1 MSAAAEKR
9 PVPQDADLRAR
20 AFTHQVGDAIR
31 FARRTRE
38 WTQAE
43 LATRAGLSSNYVA
56 RLERGELG
64 ASLWV
69 AHRIANALGTTLDA
83 LIAAEPAAPPLVQT
97 KFAKRYEL

>member
-1 MSAAAEKR
+1 MRAPAPTDPDE
-9 PVPQDADLRAR
+9 LAR
-20 AFTHQVGDAIR
+20 AFTEQVGEAIR
-31 FARRTRE
+31 MARRARA

-69 AHRIANALGTTLDA
+69 AHRLANALGTTIDA
-83 LIAAEPAAPPLVQT
+83 MTAGLRLVPPIART